1 MAELKRIQIFKGC
14 LIQSLTKT
22 THRYQLFIH
31 LKRFDNKYFNNA
43 AVISVTTCNA
53 TNRRAVSTV
62 LSCCYYNRYSK

>member
-31 LKRFDNKYFNNA
+31 LKRFD
-43 AVISVTTCNA
+43 I
-53 TNRRAVSTV
+53 NRKQG
-62 LSCCYYNRYSK
+62 LKNCSKI